1 MKRTIST
8 FLALLMVFSAFSV
21 NVTAFA
27 ASSTTYDYNVLADG
41 TAELTKYRGNAAVVN
56 IPTEIS
62 KSILSFGDKLKV
74 SKVADTCFNNCTS
87 IAEIGIPNGVT
98 MNAKAVNGC
107 TSLRQIYGLDANSP
121 YQVAGG
127 ITVKDGVVF
136 KVCAGNNFTKLEIPA
151 FYAIGSYAFSDNT
164 KLETIILHDNCRK
177 IEANAFYNCPNL
189 KNILYDGASMDEFNA
204 IKVGSGNDVFKKAKV
219 TVHYD
224 RAHSYR
230 TLSITKATLTK
241 NGTVYK
247 ECDYCRKKV
256 KQTVYYPKTIKLSK
270 TSYVYDGKA
279 KKPGVTVK
287 GADGKTVAAKNYKVT
302 YSKGRKNIGKY
313 TVTVKFKGE
322 YYKGTKKLTF
332 TIKPKATKITK
343 TTTTKNSFTVKYSK
357 VKNCTGYQVQYA
369 TDSKFKNGK
378 KTFTLKGT
386 SKKVTK
392 LKAGKTYYV
401 RVRAYKTV
409 NKKKYY
415 SAWTAAKAVKTKTA
429 PQKLKTKQV
438 KLTFS
443 KSYGRNKIDTY
454 FIYPQVL
461 GNSAAAKNINS
472 AFSSR
477 IREWNSFNDELVYD
491 QLYRS
496 NLYSSNYEVLEHETK
511 YTVTENTTKYI
522 SFLGA
527 ENTLYRI
534 GGHLDDE
541 YYSMT
546 FNSKN
551 GKRVSASDVLGISK
565 SAVNKKVRKAYIKA
579 FEKEYWDVDSSIM
592 EKINEV
598 DFNKNFY
605 LKNGR
610 IYFYS
615 DAGAP
620 LLGGVLDRYIIVSF
634 KY

>member
-1 MKRTIST
+1 MKRTISI
-8 FLALLMVFSAFSV
+8 FLALLMVFSIFSV

-27 ASSTTYDYNVLADG
+27 ASSTTYEYNVLADG
-41 TAELTKYRGNAAVVN
+41 TAELTKYKGNAAVVN

-62 KSILSFGDKLKV
+62 KSILPFGDKIKV

-87 IAEIGIPNGVT
+87 ITEIGIPNGVT

-107 TSLRQIYGLDANSP
+107 TSLRQIYGSEANSP

-136 KVCAGNNFTKLEIPA
+136 KVCAGNNFTKLEVPGY
-151 FYAIGSYAFSDNT
+151 YAIGSYAFSDNT

-189 KNILYDGASMDEFNA
+189 KNILYDGASMAEFNA

-230 TLSITKATLTK
+230 TQSITKATLTK

-247 ECDYCRKKV
+247 RCVLCRKKI

-287 GADGKTVAAKNYKVT
+287 GADGKTVATKNYKVT

-357 VKNCTGYQVQYA
+357 VKNCTGYQVQCA
-369 TDSKFKNGK
+369 TDNKFKNNK
-378 KTFTLKGT
+378 KTYTVKGT
-386 SKKVTK
+386 SKKVAK

-415 SAWTAAKAVKTKTA
+415 SAWTATKKISIVTLTDKKAKALYIKANNEAEDWFFGSCAYASFSEAVYINGHYTTLVDHKTINSKA
-429 PQKLKTKQV
+429 KLKKHM
-438 KLTFS
+438 
-443 KSYGRNKIDTY
+443 
-454 FIYPQVL
+454 
-461 GNSAAAKNINS
+461 
-472 AFSSR
+472 
-477 IREWNSFNDELVYD
+477 
-491 QLYRS
+491 
-496 NLYSSNYEVLEHETK
+496 SNYFDSSVYNPAVDNRYYDYNNRLYETDCG
-511 YTVTENTTKYI
+511 V
-522 SFLGA
+522 
-527 ENTLYRI
+527 
-534 GGHLDDE
+534 GGPE
-541 YYSMT
+541 T
-546 FNSKN
+546 FKLKSVKVVSQNSKN
-551 GKRVSASDVLGISK
+551 ATVKIKIDEFGPAYDSRGYYRDDAFVKTHTRTLKLKYVNGKWVFCSP
-565 SAVNKKVRKAYIKA
+565 
-579 FEKEYWDVDSSIM
+579 F
-592 EKINEV
+592 
-598 DFNKNFY
+598 
-605 LKNGR
+605 
-610 IYFYS
+610 
-615 DAGAP
+615 
-620 LLGGVLDRYIIVSF
+620 YIIYGPS
-634 KY
+634 KI

>member
-1 MKRTIST
+1 MKRTISI

-189 KNILYDGASMDEFNA
+189 KNILYDGASMAEFNA

-224 RAHSYR
+224 RAHSYK
-230 TLSITKATLTK
+230 TQSITKATLTK

-247 ECDYCRKKV
+247 ECGYCGKKV

-302 YSKGRKNIGKY
+302 YSKGRKNIGKH

-322 YYKGTKKLTF
+322 YYTGTKKLTF

-378 KTFTLKGT
+378 KTYTVSGT
-386 SKKVTK
+386 SKKVAK
-392 LKAGKTYYV
+392 LKSGKTYYV

-415 SAWTAAKAVKTKTA
+415 SAWTAVKAVKTNVNLTNKQAKSLYVKAEKVASRWLLPDGGCYYMSSNFSDAIYIGEPSNYKESAYAYPVNHKTINSTA
-429 PQKLKTKQV
+429 KLKKYVSNYFDSNVYNNIVNNCYRDINGKLYFVANWGIGTPYDYNLKSV
-438 KLTFS
+438 KVISQNGNTA
-443 KSYGRNKIDTY
+443 KIEVKITEYGPIFDSNNRYVKDGMTRTITRKC
-454 FIYPQVL
+454 
-461 GNSAAAKNINS
+461 S
-472 AFSSR
+472 
-477 IREWNSFNDELVYD
+477 LVY
-491 QLYRS
+491 
-496 NLYSSNYEVLEHETK
+496 
-511 YTVTENTTKYI
+511 
-522 SFLGA
+522 
-527 ENTLYRI
+527 
-534 GGHLDDE
+534 
-541 YYSMT
+541 
-546 FNSKN
+546 KN
-551 GKRVSASDVLGISK
+551 GKWLFR
-565 SAVNKKVRKAYIKA
+565 NP
-579 FEKEYWDVDSSIM
+579 F
-592 EKINEV
+592 
-598 DFNKNFY
+598 
-605 LKNGR
+605 
-610 IYFYS
+610 
-615 DAGAP
+615 
-620 LLGGVLDRYIIVSF
+620 YIILAGV
-634 KY
+634 KIQ